1 MTEQYKT
8 SMELHEA
15 TMANLDQT
23 SQNPTEVVE
32 PIEYTNKTKTIR
44 TKLLDLESELQS
56 ILVHRTEEIRGITL
70 AMLSRHHVLLLGP
83 PGTAKTKMVSQFS
96 KGCGLTFYRRL
107 LNQFTTPDEVFGPV
121 DLKAYKD
128 EGVYRRILKGKA
140 ADTQMVYLDE
150 VFKAGPTILNTLLGL
165 MEEREYDNDGTV
177 VETPLQTLVGTSN
190 ELPNNEDNLG
200 AFYDRFMLRY
210 VTPYLED
217 EADFRAMLRGSN
229 TKVTPTL
236 TQEEL
241 TWAQDEIASMDIS
254 QATYDSVTVLWET
267 IKLELEIYPSDR
279 RFVQMLQIM
288 AADSWMQGY
297 TEVMPS
303 SVKVAQ
309 HILWNTPE
317 QIKDVKRLV
326 ISSVNPGEIKAQEIV
341 EAAKIDYDIVMA
353 TETIAIE
360 DVSVRQQIEEMIET
374 IGNLGPGLDAHKAKL
389 RSMVAD
395 IQVKIESNRPIRGG

>member
-1 MTEQYKT
+1 MTEQHTYTAK
-8 SMELHEA
+8 ELEQIEVHEA
-15 TMANLDQT
+15 VEYMPDFD
-23 SQNPTEVVE
+23 SQS
-32 PIEYTNKTKTIR
+32 IR
-44 TKLLDLESELQS
+44 TEILNLESELQS
-56 ILVHRTEEIRGITL
+56 ILVHRTEEIRGIIL

-128 EGVYRRILKGKA
+128 EGIYRRILKGKA
-140 ADTQMVYLDE
+140 ADTQVVYLDE

-177 VETPLQTLVGTSN
+177 VQTPLQTLVGTSN
-190 ELPNNEDNLG
+190 ELPNSEDNLG

-229 TKVTPTL
+229 VQVTPTL
-236 TQEEL
+236 TQEKL
-241 TWAQDEIASMDIS
+241 TQVQEEVANMEVS

-267 IKLELEIYPSDR
+267 IKMELEIYPSDR

-303 SVKVAQ
+303 SVKVAE

-341 EAAKIDYDIVMA
+341 EAAKVDYDIVMA
-353 TETIAIE
+353 SEAIAIE
-360 DVSVRQQIEEMIET
+360 DISTRQEIEDMIET
-374 IGNLGPGLDAHKAKL
+374 LGTLGPGLDSYKASL
-389 RSMVAD
+389 RSMVQD
-395 IQVKIESNRPIRGG
+395 IQTKIESNRPTRS

>member
-1 MTEQYKT
+1 MTEQHTYTAK
-8 SMELHEA
+8 ELEQIEVHEA
-15 TMANLDQT
+15 VEYMPDFD
-23 SQNPTEVVE
+23 SQS
-32 PIEYTNKTKTIR
+32 IR
-44 TKLLDLESELQS
+44 TEILNLESELQS
-56 ILVHRTEEIRGITL
+56 ILVHRTEEIRGIIL

-128 EGVYRRILKGKA
+128 EGIYRRILKGKA
-140 ADTQMVYLDE
+140 ADTQVVYLDE

-177 VETPLQTLVGTSN
+177 VQTPLQTLVGTSN
-190 ELPNNEDNLG
+190 ELPNSEDNLG

-229 TKVTPTL
+229 VQVTPTL
-236 TQEEL
+236 TQEKL
-241 TWAQDEIASMDIS
+241 AQVQEEVANMEVS

-267 IKLELEIYPSDR
+267 IKMELEIYPSDR

-303 SVKVAQ
+303 SVKVAE

-353 TETIAIE
+353 SEAIAIE
-360 DVSVRQQIEEMIET
+360 DISTRQEIEDMIET
-374 IGNLGPGLDAHKAKL
+374 LGTLGPGLDSYKASL
-389 RSMVAD
+389 RSMVQD
-395 IQVKIESNRPIRGG
+395 IQTKIESNRPTRS

>member
-1 MTEQYKT
+1 MTEQHTYTAK
-8 SMELHEA
+8 ELEQIEVHEA
-15 TMANLDQT
+15 VEYMPDFD
-23 SQNPTEVVE
+23 SQS
-32 PIEYTNKTKTIR
+32 IR
-44 TKLLDLESELQS
+44 TEILNLESELQS
-56 ILVHRTEEIRGITL
+56 ILVHRTEEIRGIIL

-128 EGVYRRILKGKA
+128 EGIYRRILKGKA
-140 ADTQMVYLDE
+140 ADTQVVYLDE

-177 VETPLQTLVGTSN
+177 VQTPLQTLVGTSN
-190 ELPNNEDNLG
+190 ELPNSEDNLG

-229 TKVTPTL
+229 VQVTPTL
-236 TQEEL
+236 TQEKL
-241 TWAQDEIASMDIS
+241 TQVQEEVANMEVS

-267 IKLELEIYPSDR
+267 IKMELEIYPSDR

-303 SVKVAQ
+303 SVKVAE

-341 EAAKIDYDIVMA
+341 EAAKVDYDIVMA
-353 TETIAIE
+353 SEAIAIE
-360 DVSVRQQIEEMIET
+360 DISTSQEIEDMIET
-374 IGNLGPGLDAHKAKL
+374 LGTLGPGLDSYKASL
-389 RSMVAD
+389 RSMVQD
-395 IQVKIESNRPIRGG
+395 IQTKIESNRPTRS

>member
-1 MTEQYKT
+1 MTEQHTYTAK
-8 SMELHEA
+8 ELEQIEVHEA
-15 TMANLDQT
+15 VEYMPDFD
-23 SQNPTEVVE
+23 SQS
-32 PIEYTNKTKTIR
+32 IR
-44 TKLLDLESELQS
+44 TEILNLESELQS
-56 ILVHRTEEIRGITL
+56 ILVHRTEEIRGIIL

-128 EGVYRRILKGKA
+128 EGIYRRILKGKA
-140 ADTQMVYLDE
+140 ADTQVVYLDE

-177 VETPLQTLVGTSN
+177 VQTPLQTLVGTSN
-190 ELPNNEDNLG
+190 ELPNSEDNLG

-229 TKVTPTL
+229 VQVTPTL
-236 TQEEL
+236 TQEKL
-241 TWAQDEIASMDIS
+241 AQVQEEVANMEVS

-267 IKLELEIYPSDR
+267 IKMELEIYPSDR

-303 SVKVAQ
+303 SVKVAE

-341 EAAKIDYDIVMA
+341 EAAKVDYDIVMA
-353 TETIAIE
+353 SEAIAIE
-360 DVSVRQQIEEMIET
+360 DISTRQEIEDIIET
-374 IGNLGPGLDAHKAKL
+374 LGTLGPGLDSYKASL
-389 RSMVAD
+389 RSMVQD
-395 IQVKIESNRPIRGG
+395 IQTKIESNRPTRS

>member
-1 MTEQYKT
+1 MTEQHTYTAK
-8 SMELHEA
+8 ELEQIEVHEA
-15 TMANLDQT
+15 VEYMPDFD
-23 SQNPTEVVE
+23 SQS
-32 PIEYTNKTKTIR
+32 IR
-44 TKLLDLESELQS
+44 TEILNLESELQS
-56 ILVHRTEEIRGITL
+56 ILVHRTEEIRGIIL

-128 EGVYRRILKGKA
+128 EGIYRRILKGKA
-140 ADTQMVYLDE
+140 ADTQVVYLDE

-177 VETPLQTLVGTSN
+177 VQTPLQTLVGTSN
-190 ELPNNEDNLG
+190 ELPNSEDNLG

-229 TKVTPTL
+229 VQVTPTL
-236 TQEEL
+236 TQEKL
-241 TWAQDEIASMDIS
+241 AQVQEEVANMEVS

-267 IKLELEIYPSDR
+267 IKMELEIYPSDR

-303 SVKVAQ
+303 SVKVAE

-341 EAAKIDYDIVMA
+341 EAARIDYDIVMA
-353 TETIAIE
+353 SEAIAIE
-360 DVSVRQQIEEMIET
+360 DISTRQEIEDMIET
-374 IGNLGPGLDAHKAKL
+374 LGTLGPGLDSYKASL
-389 RSMVAD
+389 RSMVQD
-395 IQVKIESNRPIRGG
+395 IQTKIESNRPTRS